1 MKYLPYLLLFLLLLP
16 PLWLL
21 LRQRIAYH
29 KTKAMSPGQ
38 KLALLKELLSP
49 FGYCYLPVQDAI
61 STTNDAWQK
70 EAGYT
75 TLYDRT
81 ALNLNMYFDALPIYF
96 DYRGQT
102 WLIEFWKGQ
111 YGITSGAEVG
121 IYHTDK
127 ILSSEERSKAIFHAV
142 SEEEYLPVSLTL
154 LRRGKIICIHQK
166 RTWWL
171 TVFLTGMFSDPRQLT
186 TQITLTFPNHSMEQ
200 TFFRAL
206 LQSSLP
212 RECYHVR
219 GNRVHVQFKT
229 VPDPASGKNH
239 PLLYRLH
246 VLIVQAQNRMNCGL
260 FNLLTR
266 PFTDT
271 MDKILYLY
279 ALLPFTI
286 RLFLR
291 GRKNLHRL

>member
-1 MKYLPYLLLFLLLLP
+1 
-16 PLWLL
+16 
-21 LRQRIAYH
+21 
-29 KTKAMSPGQ
+29 
-38 KLALLKELLSP
+38 
-49 FGYCYLPVQDAI
+49 
-61 STTNDAWQK
+61 
-70 EAGYT
+70 
-75 TLYDRT
+75 
-81 ALNLNMYFDALPIYF
+81 
-96 DYRGQT
+96 
-102 WLIEFWKGQ
+102 
-111 YGITSGAEVG
+111 
-121 IYHTDK
+121 
-127 ILSSEERSKAIFHAV
+127 
-142 SEEEYLPVSLTL
+142 
-154 LRRGKIICIHQK
+154 
-166 RTWWL
+166 
-171 TVFLTGMFSDPRQLT
+171 
-186 TQITLTFPNHSMEQ
+186 MEQ

-219 GNRVHVQFKT
+219 GNRVHIQFGAIY
-229 VPDPASGKNH
+229 DLSSGKNH